1 MVAVTYY
8 PTDDLSANFL
18 SAIAAGRP
26 VLANAHGYSK
36 RMIAE
41 FELGWSCDIRD
52 PAAFA
57 ETIRRAMVGSATFEI
72 SEKTRRLIEC
82 HRPEN
87 YTETVLS
94 RLKRRLGIE
103 PADVRS
109 WDWVSSP

>member
-1 MVAVTYY
+1 MVAVTSY
-8 PTDDLSANFL
+8 PMDDLSANLL
-18 SAIAAGRP
+18 SAI
-26 VLANAHGYSK
+26 
-36 RMIAE
+36 
-41 FELGWSCDIRD
+41 
-52 PAAFA
+52 
-57 ETIRRAMVGSATFEI
+57 GSATFEI

-109 WDWVSSP
+109 WEWVSSP